1 MFCFSEFQHITE
13 CMYSNGYQCASPM
26 ANQVASRYTNYTS
39 QITNFT
45 PVLKIQLVH
54 VYINIS
60 DCICQKHACYVTR
73 LTFEFMPCQSAQ
85 LMGEHPLVGGLLNI
99 HSSRFRRGCKNLMV
113 RFWLKVGIACLQASL
128 VKDNA
133 GD

>member
-1 MFCFSEFQHITE
+1 
-13 CMYSNGYQCASPM
+13 MYSNGYQCASPM

-54 VYINIS
+54 VYININIS
-60 DCICQKHACYVTR
+60 DYICQKHACYVTR

-85 LMGEHPLVGGLLNI
+85 LMGEHPEVGGLLNI
-99 HSSRFRRGCKNLMV
+99 HSSRL
-113 RFWLKVGIACLQASL
+113 S
-128 VKDNA
+128 
-133 GD
+133 